1 MPVATMPALPM
12 KFLRLLGLGLSLTAA
27 PLFAQ
32 ITSSGFIADPS
43 PTVSVHASTI
53 VEAKAGL
60 SAAWFGGAR
69 EGSTD
74 VCIWFAR
81 QEEGRW
87 QRPVLVARG
96 DEDGRNTYPTWN
108 PVLFQPR
115 NGPLYLFY
123 KVGPNPR
130 EWWGR
135 VIKSEDGGLNW
146 SRKSIRLPKDIYGPI
161 RNKALELGDGTV
173 LCGSSTEDQGWRV
186 HVESTTAPWHG
197 PWQRTPALHAA
208 MELGAIQPT
217 LLAWGD
223 GRIQMLCRTKE
234 GLIYDSES
242 PDHGRTW
249 TRLHRTDLPNPNS
262 GIDGVVLQDGRGV
275 LIYNP
280 ISRGRSELALALSAD
295 GRSWRN
301 ALTLE
306 KSEGE
311 YSYPAVIQDKAGN
324 VHVTYTWKRERIKHV
339 VLDPKALK

>member
-1 MPVATMPALPM
+1 MVGPGHQV
-12 KFLRLLGLGLSLTAA
+12 R
-27 PLFAQ
+27 
-32 ITSSGFIADPS
+32 
-43 PTVSVHASTI
+43 
-53 VEAKAGL
+53 
-60 SAAWFGGAR
+60 
-69 EGSTD
+69 
-74 VCIWFAR
+74 
-81 QEEGRW
+81 GRW
-87 QRPVLVARG
+87 PELEPQEHPPAEGHLWA
-96 DEDGRNTYPTWN
+96 
-108 PVLFQPR
+108 L
-115 NGPLYLFY
+115 
-123 KVGPNPR
+123 
-130 EWWGR
+130 
-135 VIKSEDGGLNW
+135 
-146 SRKSIRLPKDIYGPI
+146 

-186 HVESTTAPWHG
+186 HVEWTKAPWYG
-197 PWQRTPALHAA
+197 PWQRTPALHSA

-234 GLIYDSES
+234 GLIYDAES
-242 PDHGRTW
+242 PDLGRTW
-249 TRLHRTDLPNPNS
+249 TRMHRTDLPNPNS

-280 ISRGRSELALALSAD
+280 ISRGRGELALALSAD